1 MERRKLGLLG
11 FAAIALAAI
20 SLAALQFTNVTY
32 WSVNATLP
40 PAMKYAGADTSITG
54 RSDGSTN
61 YNNNYIYVTYSYDS
75 SGLNKTMISIVGFTG
90 DVTNYTNA
98 LQVCNRYYNGP
109 LTVYITY
116 KGPVG
121 GSATSDVSQF
131 VVYNPNNPG
140 QWVGFNYNSQ
150 TISGPIS
157 FGQILY
163 DQCMQL
169 GVSVL
174 VKPSAYSTN
183 SANNLAN
190 GNTQLA
196 IYEVD
201 ITFSTS

>member
-1 MERRKLGLLG
+1 MDRRKLGLLG

-20 SLAALQFTNVTY
+20 SLAALQFTNVTN

-40 PAMKYAGADTSITG
+40 PAMKYAGADTGITG
-54 RSDGSTN
+54 RSDGSG
-61 YNNNYIYVTYSYDS
+61 YSNYIYVTYSYDS
-75 SGLNKTMISIVGFTG
+75 NTGLNKTEISIVGFTG

-98 LQVCNRYYNGP
+98 LQVCNYHYNGL

-121 GSATSDVSQF
+121 GQYTSDVSQF
-131 VVYNPNNPG
+131 VVYNPSSPG
-140 QWVGFNYNSQ
+140 QWVGFNYNGQ

-157 FGQILY
+157 FGQIQQN
-163 DQCMQL
+163 QCITL

-190 GNTQLA
+190 GTVVLA
-196 IYEVD
+196 TYEVD
-201 ITFSTS
+201 IMFSTS